1 MLFRKKDHKAAK
13 AAGSAAGTPDVMPET
28 DMKELEDNV
37 MDDVAGGRG
46 LADAPR
52 VPVSDITAE
61 LRDKV

>member
-1 MLFRKKDHKAAK
+1 MLFRKKNHKAAK
-13 AAGSAAGTPDVMPET
+13 AAESAAGTPDVMPET
-28 DMKELEDNV
+28 DMKELEDKV

-46 LADAPR
+46 LANAPR